1 MAGEVDVAQGLRAE
15 PAHAQATA
23 AVAKIKGE
31 PLASLPHDLYI
42 PPDAL
47 EVILESFEGPLDLL
61 LYLIRRQNLDILDI
75 PIAEITRQYMRYVE
89 LMKNLC
95 LDLAA
100 EYLVM
105 AAILAHIKSR
115 MLLPQPTEEAPDEPD
130 PRIEL
135 ARRLREY
142 EQVKEAA
149 RALDEMPR
157 LDRDI
162 VLGRVPPPPQ
172 RIERIEPAVSL
183 PELLLAFADVMARAE
198 RFTHHVVQREALSV
212 RQRMVEILTR
222 VGCER
227 FSAFVE
233 LFPSGEGRLGV
244 TVTFLAVLELFR
256 ERLIELRQ
264 AEPFAQIYVR
274 AAAVAQEGSRPCNE
288 QGMNKP

>member
-1 MAGEVDVAQGLRAE
+1 MAGEVGVAKEIREEQ
-15 PAHAQATA
+15 AHARSTA

-89 LMKNLC
+89 LMKDLC

-100 EYLVM
+100 EYLAM
-105 AAILAHIKSR
+105 AAVLAHIKSR
-115 MLLPQPTEEAPDEPD
+115 MLLPQPTQEAPDETD

-135 ARRLREY
+135 ARRLQEY
-142 EQVKEAA
+142 EQFKEAA
-149 RALDEMPR
+149 GALDELPR
-157 LDRDI
+157 LARDI
-162 VLGRVPPPPQ
+162 FPGRVPAPVR
-172 RIERIEPAVSL
+172 RIERSEPVVSL
-183 PELLLAFADVMARAE
+183 RELIMALADVMARAE
-198 RFTHHVVQREALSV
+198 HFAQYAVQREALSV
-212 RQRMVEILTR
+212 RQRMVDILSR
-222 VGCER
+222 VGCEC
-227 FSAFVE
+227 FCALADLV
-233 LFPSGEGRLGV
+233 PAGEGRLGV

-264 AEPFAQIYVR
+264 TEAFAPIYVR
-274 AAAVAQEGSRPCNE
+274 AAAAVRNSATPGNE
-288 QGMNKP
+288 QGMNNP